1 MDLDCKLVYDQ
12 EKVIF
17 DFFQIFS
24 GCKDESYGAGGR
36 VGDSDTRK
44 AKCTLRS
51 ELKGATPNVRSYV
64 IVGNCK
70 YSYAN
75 VRKIYM
81 SVAVLVTFRLKKLPT
96 KDFNK
101 KRRCLKSIGPDRKN
115 EGRGG

>member
-51 ELKGATPNVRSYV
+51 ELKGATPTVTSFV
-64 IVGNCK
+64 IVGK
-70 YSYAN
+70 YMYPYSN
-75 VRKIYM
+75 VRNSSPVSR
-81 SVAVLVTFRLKKLPT
+81 SVSHISSQITHKRFKKSEKHDALVSHRLS
-96 KDFNK
+96 
-101 KRRCLKSIGPDRKN
+101 CI
-115 EGRGG
+115 

>member
-81 SVAVLVTFRLKKLPT
+81 SVAVLVTFRLKLPAEGL
-96 KDFNK
+96 K
-101 KRRCLKSIGPDRKN
+101 KSEKHDALVSHRLSCI
-115 EGRGG
+115 

>member
-75 VRKIYM
+75 VRKIHM
-81 SVAVLVTFRLKKLPT
+81 SVAVLVTFRLKLPAEGL
-96 KDFNK
+96 K
-101 KRRCLKSIGPDRKN
+101 KSEKHDALVSHRLSCI
-115 EGRGG
+115 